1 MAEMQFG
8 LMMRAQFPKEDDM
21 GARFQELLEQARLA
35 NALGYASITK
45 GMHYSGAPWRDFQ
58 QFPFLCR
65 LMAET
70 PAMRLNFGLIL
81 LSLHKPLDIAEQ
93 IATVDV
99 MSGGKVIFGVALG
112 YREVEFLAFGTTQ
125 KERVKRFE
133 ENLEA
138 VKRLWTEDTVDMVG
152 SHFTLRGASLGTK
165 PVQKPH
171 PPIWIGAN
179 ADPAIRRAARLGD
192 CWYVNPHNR
201 IETIVRQVDVYKR
214 ALDACRKPFPAEFP
228 ARREV
233 FVARSRSEAIR
244 LCAPFLAAKYQ
255 AYDQWGQG
263 RAMPEGDNDLGADF
277 DDLIRDRFLLGS
289 PDEVAEQ
296 VLALNRTTGINHLIM
311 SVQWPG
317 MPQSMVLDELHTL
330 AEEVFPRVRQG

>member
-8 LMMRAQFPKEDDM
+8 LMMRAQFPKGDDM
-21 GARFQELLEQARLA
+21 QARFRELVEQARLA
-35 NALGYASITK
+35 DRLGYASLTK
-45 GMHYSGAPWRDFQ
+45 GMHYSAAPWQDFQ

-65 LMAET
+65 MMAEA
-70 PAMRLNFGLIL
+70 PGLRINFGLIL

-99 MSGGKVIFGVALG
+99 MSGGRVIFAAALG
-112 YREVEFLAFGTTQ
+112 YREVEFRAFGTTQ
-125 KERVKRFE
+125 KERVPRFE

-138 VKRLWTEDTVDMVG
+138 VKRLWTEDSVDMVG
-152 SHFTLRGASLGTK
+152 SHFTLDHAAVGTK

-201 IETIVRQVDVYKR
+201 IDTIVRQVETYKR
-214 ALDACRKPFPAEFP
+214 ALDECGKPFPKEFP

-233 FVARSRSEAIR
+233 FVARSRAEAIR
-244 LCAPFLAAKYQ
+244 LCAPYLSAKYE
-255 AYDQWGQG
+255 AYQQWGQNK
-263 RAMPEGDNDLGADF
+263 AMPAGDDDLGLEF

-296 VLALNRTTGINHLIM
+296 MLALQRATGINHLIM

-317 MPQSMVLDELHTL
+317 MPQSLVLDELQML
-330 AEEVFPRVRQG
+330 AEEVFPRVRHG